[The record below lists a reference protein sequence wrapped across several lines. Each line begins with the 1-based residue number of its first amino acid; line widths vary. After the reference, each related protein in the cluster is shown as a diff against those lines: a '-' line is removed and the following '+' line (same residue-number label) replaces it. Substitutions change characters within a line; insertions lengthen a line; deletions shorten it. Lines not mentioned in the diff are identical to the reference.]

1 MRSLLAVEYNF
12 ATKIWKFNSIVPH
25 VNSFINLSMMF
36 RGETDVVYY
45 DNLKFGCSLWDEDLN
60 VQVDVEH
67 SWPIDSG
74 IKYVCTSSDQQY
86 VECGRFHTEKN
97 KNYKVKVWVENAG
110 ERSDSEHVFSTFFEN
125 VSIRSLPPFVYGGHE
140 PAPGT
145 IFIQPNLT
153 V

>member
-12 ATKIWKFNSIVPH
+12 ATKIWKFNSIVQH
-25 VNSFINLSMMF
+25 VNSLINLSMMF
-36 RGETDVVYY
+36 RDETDVVYY

-97 KNYKVKVWVENAG
+97 KNYKVKVWVENGG
-110 ERSDSEHVFSTFFEN
+110 ERSDSEHIFSTFFEN
-125 VSIRSLPPFVYGGHE
+125 QSIRSTPSFVYGVPEYG
-140 PAPGT
+140 PGT
-145 IFIQPNLT
+145 TFIPPNLT
-153 V
+153 I